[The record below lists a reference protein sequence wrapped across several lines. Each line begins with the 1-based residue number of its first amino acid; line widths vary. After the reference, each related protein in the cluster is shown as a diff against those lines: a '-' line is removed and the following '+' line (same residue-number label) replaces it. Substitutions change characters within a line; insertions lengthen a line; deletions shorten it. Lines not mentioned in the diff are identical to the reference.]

1 MSENY
6 YDEILDEIEMCC
18 MRNENDRALRLIE
31 NELSMPY
38 VPSQL
43 EKKLKELRIEIKADM
58 KNTVR
63 KLPGM
68 EEIEAGLK
76 GDTAA
81 QLKAVDALSQL
92 NCRNCI
98 DWIQEYFDTYSHP
111 NIQALLIE
119 TLIDQQISNE
129 FRILYEG
136 QEIVFIPRYA
146 EKPQDTEGFVEAKR
160 LLSNWFESSNPSFMK
175 LCEQLLIQECFLM
188 LPMAYDFMEAES
200 LALSIVES
208 VSNLLDE
215 GETMNE
221 LMKDLGIQD
230 FMKFPLKS
238 NNN

>member
-1 MSENY
+1 M
-6 YDEILDEIEMCC
+6 
-18 MRNENDRALRLIE
+18 
-31 NELSMPY
+31 
-38 VPSQL
+38 
-43 EKKLKELRIEIKADM
+43 
-58 KNTVR
+58 
-63 KLPGM
+63 
-68 EEIEAGLK
+68 
-76 GDTAA
+76 
-81 QLKAVDALSQL
+81 
-92 NCRNCI
+92 
-98 DWIQEYFDTYSHP
+98 
-111 NIQALLIE
+111 IE

-160 LLSNWFESSNPSFMK
+160 LLSKWFESSNPSFMK